1 MNHHQ
6 RMAAL
11 GTDKELSDLLDFSA
25 ILRPVNKPMKFEL
38 ATMPTISI
46 ALCVNLMNVC
56 VFVSLDVED
65 RSNSGSWG
73 NSAHPSPSRSYGEGG
88 HFEHM
93 TSRDLS
99 SHSHDNLSPPFV
111 NTRIQGKSDRNSY
124 SCYGRDSEMQGCHQQ
139 SLLGGDME
147 MANTGALS
155 PTKPGSQ
162 YYPYSSNNPR
172 RRPFHGSSMEVQ
184 AKKVRKVP
192 PGLPS
197 SVYAPSASTADYNR
211 DSPGYPSSK
220 PAASTFPSSF
230 FMQDG
235 HHSSDPWSSSSGMN
249 QAGYGG
255 MLGNS
260 SHIPQSSSYCN
271 LHPHERLSYP
281 SHSSTDINSSL
292 PPMSTFHRS
301 GTNHYSTSSCTPPA
315 NGTENSVDFYHTNN
329 SFSSNPSTPVGSP
342 PSLSA
347 STAVWSRNGGQTSSS
362 PNYEGPLHTLQSRI
376 EDRLERLDD
385 AIHVLRNHAV
395 GPSTAM
401 PGSHSELHGLIGP
414 SHNGA
419 MGGIGSGYGTG
430 LLSANRHSLMVGAHR
445 EDGVNLRG
453 SHSLVPNQV
462 SVPQLPVQSA
472 TSPDLNSDQDPY
484 RGIPTGL
491 QAQAVSPGSSEIK
504 SEDEGDENLHD
515 SKSSDDKKLDDDKKD
530 VKSITRSRS
539 SNNDDEDLTPEQ
551 KAEREKERRMAN
563 NARERLRVRDINEAF
578 KELGRMVQLHLK
590 SDKPQ
595 TKLLILHQA
604 VAVILSLEQQ
614 VRERNLNPKAACLK
628 RREEEK
634 VSSDPSPLSL
644 AGPHPGMG
652 DAANHLGQM

>member
-1 MNHHQ
+1 MYC
-6 RMAAL
+6 AY
-11 GTDKELSDLLDFSA
+11 
-25 ILRPVNKPMKFEL
+25 
-38 ATMPTISI
+38 TIPG
-46 ALCVNLMNVC
+46 M
-56 VFVSLDVED
+56 
-65 RSNSGSWG
+65 GG
-73 NSAHPSPSRSYGEGG
+73 NSLMYYY
-88 HFEHM
+88 
-93 TSRDLS
+93 
-99 SHSHDNLSPPFV
+99 N
-111 NTRIQGKSDRNSY
+111 GK
-124 SCYGRDSEMQGCHQQ
+124 
-139 SLLGGDME
+139 
-147 MANTGALS
+147 A
-155 PTKPGSQ
+155 
-162 YYPYSSNNPR
+162 
-172 RRPFHGSSMEVQ
+172 
-184 AKKVRKVP
+184 
-192 PGLPS
+192 
-197 SVYAPSASTADYNR
+197 VYAPSASTADYNR

-249 QAGYGG
+249 QPGYGG

-260 SHIPQSSSYCN
+260 SHIPQSSSYCS

-281 SHSSTDINSSL
+281 SHSSADINSSL

-315 NGTENSVDFYHTNN
+315 NGTDSIMANRGTGAAGSSQTGDALGKALASSQFRDALEKLLGKKTMTTTEVRKGLVTSSAPERLNIFLHGPPTASIYSPDHTNN

-342 PSLSA
+342 PSLSG
-347 STAVWSRNGGQTSSS
+347 TAVWSRNGGQASSS
-362 PNYEGPLHTLQSRI
+362 PNYEGPLHSLQSRI

-395 GPSTAM
+395 GPSTAV
-401 PGSHSELHGLIGP
+401 PGSHGDMHGIIGP

-419 MGGIGSGYGTG
+419 MGSLGSGYGTG

-445 EDGVNLRG
+445 EDGVALRG
-453 SHSLVPNQV
+453 SHSLLPNQV
-462 SVPQLPVQSA
+462 PVPQLPVQSA
-472 TSPDLNSDQDPY
+472 TSPDLNPPQDPY
-484 RGIPTGL
+484 RGIPPGL
-491 QAQAVSPGSSEIK
+491 QGQSVSSGSSEIK
-504 SEDEGDENLHD
+504 SDDEGDENLQD
-515 SKSSDDKKLDDDKKD
+515 TKSSEDKKLDDDKKD
-530 VKSITRSRS
+530 IKSITRSRS

-614 VRERNLNPKAACLK
+614 VR
-628 RREEEK
+628 
-634 VSSDPSPLSL
+634 
-644 AGPHPGMG
+644 
-652 DAANHLGQM
+652 GQRIDD

>member
-1 MNHHQ
+1 MHHQQ

-25 ILRPVNKPMKFEL
+25 MFSPPVSSGKNGPTSL
-38 ATMPTISI
+38 ASGHFTGS
-46 ALCVNLMNVC
+46 N
-56 VFVSLDVED
+56 VED
-65 RSNSGSWG
+65 RSSSGSWG
-73 NSAHPSPSRSYGEGG
+73 NGGHPSPSRNYGDGTPYD
-88 HFEHM
+88 HM
-93 TSRDLS
+93 TSRDLG
-99 SHSHDNLSPPFV
+99 SHDNLSPPFV
-111 NTRIQGKSDRNSY
+111 NSRIQSKTERSSY
-124 SCYGRDSEMQGCHQQ
+124 SSYGRESNLQGCHQ
-139 SLLGGDME
+139 
-147 MANTGALS
+147 
-155 PTKPGSQ
+155 
-162 YYPYSSNNPR
+162 
-172 RRPFHGSSMEVQ
+172 
-184 AKKVRKVP
+184 
-192 PGLPS
+192 
-197 SVYAPSASTADYNR
+197 VYAPSASTADYNR

-249 QAGYGG
+249 QPGYGG

-260 SHIPQSSSYCN
+260 SHIPQSSSYCS

-281 SHSSTDINSSL
+281 SHSSADINSSL

-315 NGTENSVDFYHTNN
+315 NGTDSIMANRGSGAAGSSQTGDALGKALASIYSPDHTNN

-347 STAVWSRNGGQTSSS
+347 GTAVWSRNGGQASSS
-362 PNYEGPLHTLQSRI
+362 PNYEGPLHSLQSRI

-395 GPSTAM
+395 GPSTAV
-401 PGSHSELHGLIGP
+401 PGGHGDMHGIIGP

-419 MGGIGSGYGTG
+419 MGGLGSGYGTG

-445 EDGVNLRG
+445 EDGVALRG
-453 SHSLVPNQV
+453 SHSLLPNQV
-462 SVPQLPVQSA
+462 PVPQLPVQSA
-472 TSPDLNSDQDPY
+472 TSPDLNPPQDPY
-484 RGIPTGL
+484 RGMPPGL
-491 QAQAVSPGSSEIK
+491 QGQSVSSGSSEIK
-504 SEDEGDENLHD
+504 SDDEGDENLQD
-515 SKSSDDKKLDDDKKD
+515 TKSSEDKKLDDDKKD
-530 VKSITRSRS
+530 IKSITRSRS

-634 VSSDPSPLSL
+634 VSSEPPPLSL

-652 DAANHLGQM
+652 DTSNHMGQM

>member
-1 MNHHQ
+1 MEANE
-6 RMAAL
+6 M
-11 GTDKELSDLLDFSA
+11 FSP
-25 ILRPVNKPMKFEL
+25 PVSSGKNGPTSL
-38 ATMPTISI
+38 ASGHFTGS
-46 ALCVNLMNVC
+46 N
-56 VFVSLDVED
+56 VED
-65 RSNSGSWG
+65 RTSSGSWG
-73 NSAHPSPSRSYGEGG
+73 NGGHPSPSRNYGDGTPY
-88 HFEHM
+88 EHM
-93 TSRDLS
+93 TNRDLG
-99 SHSHDNLSPPFV
+99 SHDNLSPPFV
-111 NTRIQGKSDRNSY
+111 NSRIQNKAERGSY
-124 SCYGRDSEMQGCHQQ
+124 SSYGRDSNLQGCHQQ

-147 MANTGALS
+147 MGNPGALS

-162 YYPYSSNNPR
+162 YYQYSSNNPR
-172 RRPFHGSSMEVQ
+172 RRPLHSTSVEVQ
-184 AKKVRKVP
+184 TKKVRKVP

-249 QAGYGG
+249 QPSYGG

-260 SHIPQSSSYCN
+260 SHIPQSSSYCS
-271 LHPHERLSYP
+271 LHPHDRLSYP
-281 SHSSTDINSSL
+281 SHSSADINSSL

-301 GTNHYSTSSCTPPA
+301 GTSHYNTSSCTPPA
-315 NGTENSVDFYHTNN
+315 NGTDSIMANRGSGAAG
-329 SFSSNPSTPVGSP
+329 SSQTGDA
-342 PSLSA
+342 LGKALA
-347 STAVWSRNGGQTSSS
+347 S
-362 PNYEGPLHTLQSRI
+362 QSRI

-401 PGSHSELHGLIGP
+401 PGSHSDMHGLIGP

-419 MGGIGSGYGTG
+419 MGGLGSGYGTG

-445 EDGVNLRG
+445 EDAVGLRG

-462 SVPQLPVQSA
+462 PVPQLPVQSA
-472 TSPDLNSDQDPY
+472 TSPDLNPPQDPY
-484 RGIPTGL
+484 RGMPTGL
-491 QAQAVSPGSSEIK
+491 QGQSVSSGSSEIK
-504 SEDEGDENLHD
+504 SDDEGDENLQD
-515 SKSSDDKKLDDDKKD
+515 AKSSDDKKLDDDKKD
-530 VKSITRSRS
+530 IKSITRSRS

-634 VSSDPSPLSL
+634 VSSDPPPLSL

-652 DAANHLGQM
+652 DTSNHMGQM